1 MVSTISDQDIDHH
14 EHSLDEITGRA
25 QHRWCRKKSA
35 ANRRRPPVRAL
46 RFDRFGNPQVL
57 DVADVPD
64 PVAADDWAVIA
75 VKAASV
81 NPSDVKNVAG
91 AMDWT
96 VLPRVPGR
104 DFAGVVVAGPS
115 EWVGAEVWGTGGD
128 IGFTRDGTHAEFIRI
143 PVAALVRK
151 PTTLS
156 HEEAS
161 AIGVNFVVAWLGT
174 VDYAKLSEGE
184 TIAVIGA
191 GGGVGGAVTQ
201 IAKAR
206 GCRVIGVD
214 RTAPTAGSPA
224 SLLIDE
230 YVPFDEHA
238 TQRVREL
245 TGGVDVVYDAVG
257 GVAFE
262 TALSLARR
270 RGRVVEISATGK
282 RRVEFDMIDFYHN
295 ETQLFGTDSS
305 KLGVTESA
313 RLMTAL
319 VDGFESGKLKPPVI
333 AQRFDLQHGQ
343 DAYRAV
349 AAGTRGRVVIN
360 MV

>member
-1 MVSTISDQDIDHH
+1 MKALQFKSFGSPEVLEYIDLSMPECDRDSAIVQVSS
-14 EHSLDEITGRA
+14 
-25 QHRWCRKKSA
+25 
-35 ANRRRPPVRAL
+35 
-46 RFDRFGNPQVL
+46 
-57 DVADVPD
+57 
-64 PVAADDWAVIA
+64 
-75 VKAASV
+75 ASV
-81 NPSDVKNVAG
+81 NPSDVKNVSG
-91 AMDWT
+91 HFDHT
-96 VLPRVPGR
+96 TTPRIPGR
-104 DFAGVVVAGPS
+104 DFSGMVVDGPAD
-115 EWVGAEVWGTGGD
+115 WIGAEVWGTGGD
-128 IGFTRDGTHAEFIRI
+128 IGFTRDGTHAEFIKI
-143 PVAALVRK
+143 PVAALARK
-151 PTTLS
+151 PATLS

-174 VDYAKLSEGE
+174 VDYAKLAEGE

-214 RTAPTAGSPA
+214 RKAPAAGSPA

-230 YVPFDEHA
+230 YVPFDEHTTA
-238 TQRVREL
+238 RVREL

-282 RRVEFDMIDFYHN
+282 RRVDFDIIDFYHN
-295 ETQLFGTDSS
+295 ETQLFGTDSA
-305 KLGVTESA
+305 KLGVAESA
-313 RLMTAL
+313 PIMAAL
-319 VDGFESGKLKPPVI
+319 VEGFESGKLKPPVI

-349 AAGTRGRVVIN
+349 AAGTPGRVVIN
-360 MV
+360 VH

>member
-1 MVSTISDQDIDHH
+1 MKALQFKSFGAPEVLEHLDLAMPERDH
-14 EHSLDEITGRA
+14 D
-25 QHRWCRKKSA
+25 SA
-35 ANRRRPPVRAL
+35 IVQVRS
-46 RFDRFGNPQVL
+46 
-57 DVADVPD
+57 
-64 PVAADDWAVIA
+64 
-75 VKAASV
+75 ASV
-81 NPSDVKNVAG
+81 NPSDVKNVSG
-91 AMDWT
+91 HFDHT
-96 VLPRVPGR
+96 VPPRIPGR
-104 DFAGVVVAGPS
+104 DFSGIVVDGPAD
-115 EWVGAEVWGTGGD
+115 WIGAEVWGTGGD